1 MRRYES
7 NVEKSRLAGRVER
20 KNWGT
25 FDICR
30 VRWGEPMISLSG
42 SIHQKA
48 GHSGHPRRSGGFKRE
63 VIGRLSRGRLY
74 HILAAPNKTTW
85 RPCRCP

>member
-48 GHSGHPRRSGGFKRE
+48 GQRE